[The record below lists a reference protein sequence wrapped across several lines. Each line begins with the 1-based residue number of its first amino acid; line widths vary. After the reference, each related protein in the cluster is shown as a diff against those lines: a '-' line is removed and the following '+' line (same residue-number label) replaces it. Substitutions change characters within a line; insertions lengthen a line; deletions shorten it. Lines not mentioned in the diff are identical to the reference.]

1 MLKSYNNILNNNQSI
16 MQPEEEKELIKVVV
30 KASRYTIYMALIAV
44 ACIAILVVF
53 LFKNGTGPAASSPPT
68 ESAAVSTVPVS
79 SSPAAST
86 GTTPK
91 AMPSD
96 AWKAP
101 DESTSP
107 AGKAG
112 DMIRYGK
119 DLVINTAK
127 YLGPQG
133 TVAQITN
140 GMNCQNCH
148 LAGGTKLFGNDF
160 AGFMASYPKLSGR
173 SGKVDSP
180 ADRLA
185 ECFDRSLAGKVPD
198 TSKKEFQSILAYL
211 KWVGK
216 DVKKGQKLF
225 GSATEKLAFMDHA
238 ADPVKGK
245 AVFVTKCQSCHGGNG
260 EGMLAANKKTYTYPP
275 LWGKHSYNDGA
286 GMYRLT
292 NLAGF
297 VKDNMPFGAT
307 YQNTQLTDEEA
318 WDVAA
323 FVNSQ
328 PRPHKDQHNDWKDLK
343 KKPMDFPF
351 GPYADA
357 FSETQHKYG
366 PFKPIKNAQK
376 ELTDKKS

>member
-1 MLKSYNNILNNNQSI
+1 
-16 MQPEEEKELIKVVV
+16 MQPEEEKEHVKAVV
-30 KASRYTIYMALIAV
+30 KVTRYTVYMALIAA
-44 ACIAILVVF
+44 ACIAIVVVS
-53 LFKNGTGPAASSPPT
+53 LFNNGGGSVAAPKANERTSVPPV
-68 ESAAVSTVPVS
+68 AAS
-79 SSPAAST
+79 SSPAASV
-86 GTTPK
+86 GTTRRAIPG
-91 AMPSD
+91 D

-101 DESTSP
+101 DESTIP
-107 AGKAG
+107 AGKTG

-119 DLVINTAK
+119 ELLVHTAK
-127 YLGPQG
+127 YFGPKG

-148 LAGGTKLFGNDF
+148 LAGGTKLFGNDY
-160 AGFMASYPKLSGR
+160 AGFIASYPKLSGR
-173 SGKVDSP
+173 SRKIESP
-180 ADRLA
+180 SERIA
-185 ECFDRSLAGKVPD
+185 ECFERSLAGKVPD
-198 TSKKEFQSILAYL
+198 TSKKEIQSILAYM

-245 AVFVTKCQSCHGGNG
+245 EVFMMKCQSCHGSNG
-260 EGMLAANKKTYTYPP
+260 EGILSIDKKMYTNPP

-297 VKDNMPFGAT
+297 VKNNMPFGAT
-307 YQNTQLTDEEA
+307 YQNPQLSDEEA
-318 WDVAA
+318 WNVAA
-323 FVNSQ
+323 YINSQ

-343 KKPMDFPF
+343 KKPIDFPF

-357 FSETQHKYG
+357 FSEKQHKYG
-366 PFKPIKNAQK
+366 PFKPIKDAQN
-376 ELTDKKS
+376 ELTNKKS